1 MRAFFAI
8 GMRGTSPTYAGPFI
22 SEADATTW
30 ALTQGFDS
38 FEVLR

>member
-1 MRAFFAI
+1 MKAFWTI
-8 GMRGTSPTYAGPFI
+8 GMRGTSSTYAGPFI

-38 FEVLR
+38 FEVMR

>member
-1 MRAFFAI
+1 MRAFWTI
-8 GMRGTSPTYAGPFI
+8 GMRGTSSTYAGPFL

-30 ALTQGFDS
+30 AMTQGFDS